1 VDARTVAGIMLL
13 GSAGGS
19 DTAIARGG
27 GKTQRASRRTREGT
41 ETMRPHS
48 HFEAW
53 RLAAAL
59 LAALPLACGP
69 TPSGRSASDSAAAGP
84 PALQPVVV
92 TERVVHDTDDP
103 AIWVNPR
110 DPARSLVIGTDKN
123 ADGGLYAF
131 DLDGRIVTRVL
142 GLERPNNVDV
152 EYGLTLG
159 GTPVDVAVATER
171 LARAIRVFRLPDLA
185 PLDGGGIAVFE
196 GEQER
201 APMGIA
207 LYRRPADGAV
217 FAIVGRKTGPT
228 AGYLWQYRLED
239 DGQGRVRAT
248 RVRAFGAWCGRG
260 EIEAIAVDDALGYV
274 YYSDEAVGIRKYR
287 ADPDAPGAEEEL
299 ALFGETG
306 FREDREGISI
316 YAIEDGTGYILV
328 SDQQANQFQVFP
340 REGAGG
346 DPHSH
351 PHLKTVR
358 VAAEGSDGS
367 DVTSARLGTRFPDG
381 LFVAMSEGAVF
392 HYYPWPDLAR
402 PDLVVAPGGVRPK
415 GGQRP

>member
-1 VDARTVAGIMLL
+1 MN
-13 GSAGGS
+13 
-19 DTAIARGG
+19 
-27 GKTQRASRRTREGT
+27 
-41 ETMRPHS
+41 TMRPHARRAS
-48 HFEAW
+48 
-53 RLAAAL
+53 RGLVAAL
-59 LAALPLACGP
+59 AGAGLIACGSTERGGP
-69 TPSGRSASDSAAAGP
+69 DAEAASPASG
-84 PALQPVVV
+84 ALQPAVV

-103 AIWVNPR
+103 AIWVDPQ

-152 EYGLTLG
+152 EYGLTLD

-171 LARAIRVFRLPDLA
+171 LAGAIRVFRLPDLA
-185 PLDGGGIAVFE
+185 PVDGGGIAVFE
-196 GEQER
+196 GEQDR

-207 LYRRPADGAV
+207 LYKRPADGVV

-248 RVRAFGAWCGRG
+248 KVRAFGAWCGRG

-274 YYSDEAVGIRKYR
+274 YYADEAVGIRKYR

-299 ALFGETG
+299 ALFGTTG

-328 SDQQANQFQVFP
+328 SDQQASQFQIFP

-381 LFVAMSEGAVF
+381 LFVAMSEGGVF
-392 HYYPWPDLAR
+392 QYYPWPDLAR
-402 PDLVVAPGGVRPK
+402 PDLVVAPGGVRPAPAA
-415 GGQRP
+415 GAEASEVP